1 MKHSLSIMDSSGDRR
16 TEWDESDPASMEAA
30 KQLFDALRASGGQVF
45 RVQPGGEGGGIVKQF
60 DPRADLIGVP
70 RIVGG

>member
-30 KQLFDALRASGGQVF
+30 KELFDSLRSSGGQVF
-45 RVQPGGEGGGIVKQF
+45 RVQPGGEGGGIAKEF
-60 DPRADLIGVP
+60 EPRADLIGVP
-70 RIVGG
+70 RIIGG